1 MLICWATRYARGM
14 TDEFVTTK
22 KARTRGYGA
31 RVIGGLLM
39 VLGVVASVAAG
50 SFSAL
55 AAILFFGGL
64 LALIVGGVLKDRT

>member
-1 MLICWATRYARGM
+1 M
-14 TDEFVTTK
+14 TNESVTTK
-22 KARTRGYGA
+22 KAHSKGYPA

-39 VLGVVASVAAG
+39 VLGVVASIAAG

-64 LALIVGGVLKDRT
+64 LTLIVGGVLKDRD